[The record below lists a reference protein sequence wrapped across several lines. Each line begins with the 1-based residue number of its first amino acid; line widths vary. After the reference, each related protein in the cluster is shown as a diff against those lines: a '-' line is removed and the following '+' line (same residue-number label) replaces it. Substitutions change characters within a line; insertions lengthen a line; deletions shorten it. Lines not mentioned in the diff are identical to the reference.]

1 MKIFGVH
8 LLSHDDSA
16 ESPINFTQ
24 LLQRPSLWATL
35 FFVSVALALGA

>member
-1 MKIFGVH
+1 MKIFGIQ
-8 LLSHDDSA
+8 SHPQDDSS

-35 FFVSVALALGA
+35 FFVSVAIALGA